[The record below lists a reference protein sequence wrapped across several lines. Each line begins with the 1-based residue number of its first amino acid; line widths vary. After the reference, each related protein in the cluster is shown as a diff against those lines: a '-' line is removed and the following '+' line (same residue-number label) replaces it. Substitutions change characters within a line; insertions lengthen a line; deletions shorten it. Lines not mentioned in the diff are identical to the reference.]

1 MSTEFKI
8 IRAADGLY
16 DIFYPFGLRVDWSES
31 KLSYAPEILV
41 DRQPIVGADTDALYN
56 AKYGVRGLTIV
67 AYSADGFTKTQIE
80 HLKTFISNNLADA
93 YKKSAKLTYYDT
105 GYVNINLS
113 GITFADNIQTGFLKV
128 TLSFTLVNPYN
139 YLIKT
144 LSDDGDITNNGLYD
158 CKPQIKITGSATSP
172 SITYNEETLTL
183 GLSLGADEYAII
195 FCDLYKAL
203 KYSGDTITD
212 VTNYITGDYLT
223 FLKGTHAISSNYP
236 AKTTYEWH
244 EKYLWGT
251 GSGICDTYLEDYDD
265 PDTIYIKD
273 GKIYPFDLFV
283 NGTDS
288 EIPFMPEVVVETLA
302 NGDSD
307 GESVID
313 TTYKS
318 RNFTISCYSEQGLSA
333 TDKNELAQKVL
344 NTLDAMRNEV
354 KTLHFVDGCS
364 KFPVRIN
371 GNIDSTNYAGHLT
384 FTLGFESVSAYS
396 EKEVELS
403 GDVAINNGIAP
414 CGFKVVIPG
423 EVTNPSV
430 TVNGVKMEYTGE
442 ITSNLS
448 LVIDTGKKLCYT
460 LDSSGNKVNVKKNY
474 SAKYPLLEKGANTV
488 ISESENEFSMTWNEK
503 YLWGEVYGSMPIVIE
518 ESEYQAL
525 IDNDAIDENATY
537 YVYPDG
543 TSWEVKYY
551 WYLISNKPP
560 YYVSDSY
567 YDGLGEDVEL
577 DRVYITSPDE

>member
-1 MSTEFKI
+1 
-8 IRAADGLY
+8 
-16 DIFYPFGLRVDWSES
+16 
-31 KLSYAPEILV
+31 
-41 DRQPIVGADTDALYN
+41 
-56 AKYGVRGLTIV
+56 
-67 AYSADGFTKTQIE
+67 
-80 HLKTFISNNLADA
+80 
-93 YKKSAKLTYYDT
+93 
-105 GYVNINLS
+105 
-113 GITFADNIQTGFLKV
+113 
-128 TLSFTLVNPYN
+128 
-139 YLIKT
+139 
-144 LSDDGDITNNGLYD
+144 
-158 CKPQIKITGSATSP
+158 
-172 SITYNEETLTL
+172 LTL
-183 GLSLGADEYAII
+183 GITLASDEYAII
-195 FCDLYKAL
+195 FCDLYKAH

-212 VTNYITGDYLT
+212 VTNFVSGEYFD
-223 FLKGTHAISSNYP
+223 FLKGTYAISSNYP
-236 AKTTYEWH
+236 TKTTYEWH

-251 GSGICDTYLEDYDD
+251 GTAVCETYPDGYNNA
-265 PDTIYIKD
+265 DTIYIKD

-283 NGTDS
+283 NWADS
-288 EIPFMPEVVVETLA
+288 DIPFVPEIELETIS

-307 GESVID
+307 GESVLN
-313 TTYKS
+313 TKYKS
-318 RNFTISCYSEQGLSA
+318 RNFTIACYSEQGLSA

-371 GNIDSTNYAGHLT
+371 GNIDSTNYAGHLA
-384 FTLGFESVSAYS
+384 FTLGFETVSAYS
-396 EKEVELS
+396 EKEVVLS
-403 GDVAINNGIAP
+403 GETAVNNGIAP

-448 LVIDTGKKLCYT
+448 LVIDTEKKLCYT

-488 ISESENEFSMTWNEK
+488 TSEFEFSMTWKEK
-503 YLWGEVYGSMPIVIE
+503 YLWGEIYGNMPIVIE

-560 YYVSDSY
+560 YYVMQSY
-567 YDGLGEDVEL
+567 YDGLGENVEE
-577 DRVYITSPDE
+577 DRVYIVSPDSE

>member
-1 MSTEFKI
+1 MSEFKI
-8 IRAADGLY
+8 TRSVDGCY
-16 DIFYPFGLRVDWSES
+16 DVFYPFGLRVDWGES
-31 KLSYAPEILV
+31 KIQYAPTMQI
-41 DRQPIVGADTDALYN
+41 DRQEVVGADADVLFGAR
-56 AKYGVRGLTIV
+56 YGVRGLTIV
-67 AYSADGFTKTQIE
+67 GYTADGYSKANIE
-80 HLKTFISNNLADA
+80 SLKALISNYLNDA
-93 YKKSAKLTYYDT
+93 HKQNIKMMYYDM
-105 GYVNINLS
+105 GYINIRFS
-113 GITFADNIQTGFLKV
+113 GVSFADNIQTGFLKV
-128 TLSFTLVNPYN
+128 TFNFTLVNPYN

-144 LSDDGDITNNGLYD
+144 LSGNGNITNAGLYN
-158 CKPQIKITGSATSP
+158 CKPQIKIMGSATHP
-172 SITYNEETLTL
+172 SVTYNGKTLTL
-183 GLSLGADEYAII
+183 GITLASDEYAII
-195 FCDLYKAL
+195 FCDLYKAY

-212 VTNYITGDYLT
+212 VTNFVSGEYFD
-223 FLKGTHAISSNYP
+223 FLKGTYAVSSNYP
-236 AKTTYEWH
+236 TQTTYEWH

-251 GSGICDTYLEDYDD
+251 GTAVCETYPDGYNNA
-265 PDTIYIKD
+265 DTIYIKD

-283 NGTDS
+283 NWADS
-288 EIPFMPEVVVETLA
+288 DIPFVPEIELETIS

-307 GESVID
+307 GESVLN
-313 TTYKS
+313 TKYKS
-318 RNFTISCYSEQGLSA
+318 RNFTIACYSEQGLNA
-333 TDKNELAQKVL
+333 EAKNLLAQKVL

-448 LVIDTGKKLCYT
+448 LVIDTEKKLCYT

-488 ISESENEFSMTWNEK
+488 TSEFEFSMTWKEK
-503 YLWGEVYGSMPIVIE
+503 YLWGEIYGNMPIVIE

-525 IDNDAIDENATY
+525 IDNEAIDENATY